1 MNNTNNA
8 SETNMAKQGLKA
20 KDIIT
25 LAIFSVLFVI
35 ICFISIMLCSMMV
48 VTQPFSIALAALLGN
63 TLYMY
68 MRAKVRSFGGILITG
83 AILSLAMFLAGA
95 GWIIAVVTLAG
106 ALIAE
111 LIGKA
116 SHYSYWGNT
125 IGYIVLI
132 TLYASS
138 NIIPMYMLKEETLAL
153 AMSNSLDNAFMI
165 DLLNFITGPVMAAAL
180 VVVAVSALVG
190 SLLARAMLKK
200 HFIKAGMI

>member
-1 MNNTNNA
+1 MNNTSNT
-8 SETNMAKQGLKA
+8 SETSAARQGLKA

-35 ICFISIMLCSMMV
+35 ICFIGIMLCSLMV
-48 VTQPFSIALAALLGN
+48 VTQPFSIALAALLGS
-63 TLYMY
+63 TVYMY
-68 MRAKVRSFGGILITG
+68 MRAKVRTFGGILITG
-83 AILSLAMFLAGA
+83 VILSLAMFLTGA
-95 GWIIAVVTLAG
+95 GWIISMASLAG

-125 IGYIVLI
+125 IGYIVLM

-138 NIIPMYMLKEETLAL
+138 NIIPMYMMKEETLAL

-165 DLLNFITGPVMAAAL
+165 ELLNFITGPVMAVAL
-180 VVVAVSALVG
+180 VVVVVCSLIG
-190 SLLARAMLKK
+190 SLLARSMLKK
-200 HFIKAGMI
+200 HFIKAGMV

>member
-1 MNNTNNA
+1 MNNTNNESA
-8 SETNMAKQGLKA
+8 AGTVKQELKA

-35 ICFISIMLCSMMV
+35 ICFIGILLCSIMV
-48 VTQPFSIALAALLGN
+48 VTQPFSIALAALLGS
-63 TLYMY
+63 TVYMY

-83 AILSLAMFLAGA
+83 VILSLAMFLTGS
-95 GWIIAVVTLAG
+95 GWIITAATLAG

-125 IGYIVLI
+125 IGYIVLM

-138 NIIPMYMLKEETLAL
+138 NIIPMYMMKEETLAL
-153 AMSNSLDNAFMI
+153 AMSNSVDNAFMI
-165 DLLNFITGPVMAAAL
+165 DLLNYITGPVMAVAL
-180 VVVAVSALVG
+180 VVVVVCALVG

-200 HFIKAGMI
+200 HFVKAGMV